1 MTSNDRVDLGLKDAA
16 GCSCCDTSALSGRAE
31 TTPVVPQ
38 AEILVQGMTCS
49 HCVASVTEQLSALD
63 DVQNVTIELAPSGGA
78 STVTISSTTPLDAN
92 RVRAAVEEAGYSLA
106 PSPG

>member
-1 MTSNDRVDLGLKDAA
+1 MTSNDRVPDAA
-16 GCSCCDTSALSGRAE
+16 GCSCCDTSAPSARAE
-31 TTPVVPQ
+31 TIPAAQQ
-38 AEILVQGMTCS
+38 AEILVQGMSCS

-63 DVQNVTIELAPSGGA
+63 DVQNVTIELAPGGV